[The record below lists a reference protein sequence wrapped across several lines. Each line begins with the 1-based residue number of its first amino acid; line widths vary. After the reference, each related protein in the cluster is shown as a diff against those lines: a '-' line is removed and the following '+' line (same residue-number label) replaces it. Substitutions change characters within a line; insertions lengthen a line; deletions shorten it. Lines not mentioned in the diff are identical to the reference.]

1 MESRNL
7 RPQNRAQFGG
17 MLAILISIAL
27 LVVVLVRDINVL
39 NAWTI
44 LAGLVGG
51 VLGLVGHS
59 SRSRAGAVIIL
70 LLAGAPAVFSYG
82 FAYLVPIV
90 LLLIPS
96 SSRSTSTSIS

>member
-1 MESRNL
+1 MVSRNL

-17 MLAILISIAL
+17 MLAILISAAL

-39 NAWTI
+39 SAWTI
-44 LAGLVGG
+44 LTGLAGG

-59 SRSRAGAVIIL
+59 SRLRAGAAIVL

-82 FAYLVPIV
+82 LAYLVPIV
-90 LLLIPS
+90 LLLLPY
-96 SSRSTSTSIS
+96 SSRSTSASIS